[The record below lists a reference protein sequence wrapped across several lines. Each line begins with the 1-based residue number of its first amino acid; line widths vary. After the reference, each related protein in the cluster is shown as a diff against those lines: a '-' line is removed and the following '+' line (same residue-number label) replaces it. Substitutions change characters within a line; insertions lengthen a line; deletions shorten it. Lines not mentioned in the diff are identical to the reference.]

1 MMVKN
6 KRALFGVLLLA
17 GTISGCTLDK
27 TTTSTKQAVNSSAVT
42 SQPSTS
48 YASQPTQTQ
57 PSWSGVPESSTGQA
71 VQVMDSERSITSQR
85 LQVCLAE
92 ARQLS
97 AIGKGSYNN
106 LVDSLR
112 RSIAA
117 TKYYAGIAG
126 QLSGNTQDTIT
137 PLYQYKINDT
147 CNTISQSL
155 LAELKK
161 GDLLK

>member
-6 KRALFGVLLLA
+6 KRALFGVVLLA
-17 GTISGCTLDK
+17 GAISGCTLDN
-27 TTTSTKQAVNSSAVT
+27 TPTRSYSAGNSSAAS
-42 SQPSTS
+42 SQVQAQPVQP
-48 YASQPTQTQ
+48 AQPTPTTAWSTAANGAPQT
-57 PSWSGVPESSTGQA
+57 VE
-71 VQVMDSERSITSQR
+71 VMNSERSITSQR
-85 LQVCLAE
+85 LQTCLAE
-92 ARQLS
+92 ARQL
-97 AIGKGSYNN
+97 ARIGKGSYNN
-106 LVDSLR
+106 LIGSLQ

-155 LAELKK
+155 LSELKK
-161 GDLLK
+161 GDL

>member
-1 MMVKN
+1 MVKN

-27 TTTSTKQAVNSSAVT
+27 TTTSTYKADNNAAASSQA
-42 SQPSTS
+42 STS
-48 YASQPTQTQ
+48 YSSPSSQT
-57 PSWSGVPESSTGQA
+57 SWSGVSENGTTQT
-71 VQVMDSERSITSQR
+71 VEVMDSERSITSQR
-85 LQVCLAE
+85 LQTCLAE

-97 AIGKGSYNN
+97 SIGNGTYNN

>member
-27 TTTSTKQAVNSSAVT
+27 TTTSTYKAANNTAASSQA
-42 SQPSTS
+42 STT
-48 YASQPTQTQ
+48 YASTPTQ
-57 PSWSGVPESSTGQA
+57 PSWSGVSDSGATQT

-85 LQVCLAE
+85 LQTCLAE

-97 AIGKGSYNN
+97 AIGNGTYNN